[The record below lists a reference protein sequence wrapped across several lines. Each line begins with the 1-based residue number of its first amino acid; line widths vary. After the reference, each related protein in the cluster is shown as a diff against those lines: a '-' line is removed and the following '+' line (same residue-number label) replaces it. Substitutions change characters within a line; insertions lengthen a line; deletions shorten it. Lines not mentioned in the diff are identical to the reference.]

1 MLKSAQHNPVQSKAL
16 FPWLARWKR
25 AAALTVPW
33 FTMTI
38 TLCSVLLSLTPDVL
52 MDFCFDSEAIEQGE
66 WWRLITGHLVHS
78 SFDHLWWDALA
89 FLCVGCYLEVK
100 SLKLLLIALLSGFVT
115 VNGLLLSPWSPL
127 LYYCGLSGLLFA
139 PLTLALWMH
148 WQCKKGLLAILP
160 MLVCIVK
167 VVWECS
173 QQSTLLVTSG
183 WPAYPQAHLA
193 GIVGGVLACFISY
206 RVMSGNCRQRYR

>member
-1 MLKSAQHNPVQSKAL
+1 MRRSAQHNFVPSPTL
-16 FPWLARWKR
+16 FPWFEWGKR
-25 AAALTVPW
+25 LEALTVPW
-33 FTMTI
+33 VTMAV
-38 TLCSVLLSLTPDVL
+38 TLCSVLLSLSPGAL
-52 MDFCFDSEAIEQGE
+52 MAFCFDSVSIGQGE

-78 SFDHLWWDALA
+78 SLDHLWWDELV
-89 FLCVGCYLEVK
+89 FFCVGCYLEVR
-100 SLKLLLIALLSGFVT
+100 SLKLLVMALLSGLVA
-115 VNGLLLSPWSPL
+115 VNGLLLSPWSSL
-127 LYYCGLSGLLFA
+127 MYYCGLSGLLFA
-139 PLTLALWMH
+139 PLTLALWGH
-148 WQCKKGLLAILP
+148 WQCKKGLFAILP

-193 GIVGGVLACFISY
+193 GIVGGVLTCFISY